1 MEATESASA
10 SAKPVI
16 KEKPPSNADLAKL
29 LSSGILKPQE
39 AIDRYGLSQTK
50 VYRLKKAGEE
60 KKPVAEHGG
69 LLAID
74 NEQIG
79 CLLGEMEVANN
90 KTDTEAEKN
99 PDTKIPS
106 FKDLS
111 APNSRSAQ
119 SVFLFPF
126 TDAQCK
132 DVLSNS
138 SRALIK
144 SFPDFLEIKR
154 KSFKS
159 ERLAPNLA
167 RACNGI

>member
-1 MEATESASA
+1 MLPEPPRTVAMSA
-10 SAKPVI
+10 
-16 KEKPPSNADLAKL
+16 
-29 LSSGILKPQE
+29 
-39 AIDRYGLSQTK
+39 
-50 VYRLKKAGEE
+50 
-60 KKPVAEHGG
+60 H
-69 LLAID
+69 
-74 NEQIG
+74 
-79 CLLGEMEVANN
+79 LLGRSPGMRSLDAHKALRSAASNDVS
-90 KTDTEAEKN
+90 
-99 PDTKIPS
+99 PFPS

-132 DVLSNS
+132 GVLSNP

-154 KSFKS
+154 KSFMS